1 MAEQLASRMAN
12 PEDVRHAEL
21 LQAALS
27 SHPLAA
33 QADENAEAEA
43 QRLID
48 STAEADRAAGS
59 IKVSRAPTGTALV
72 LKLKM
77 IPADGTDPDV
87 RRVTVSGESTFDF
100 DDLCHRAGVSFGPHV
115 EYRFRWLDEDGDL
128 CTITSDEELAEAVA
142 VCNSR
147 ITVLVELVK
156 TKTTKTDHAEARPTL
171 ASPQLTA
178 PLTLTPQSNTKPT
191 TGERVDTDDISE
203 GSHLSDPI
211 AIQRHALRRET
222 ARQKTCT

>member
-1 MAEQLASRMAN
+1 
-12 PEDVRHAEL
+12 
-21 LQAALS
+21 
-27 SHPLAA
+27 
-33 QADENAEAEA
+33 
-43 QRLID
+43 
-48 STAEADRAAGS
+48 
-59 IKVSRAPTGTALV
+59 
-72 LKLKM
+72 
-77 IPADGTDPDV
+77 
-87 RRVTVSGESTFDF
+87 
-100 DDLCHRAGVSFGPHV
+100 
-115 EYRFRWLDEDGDL
+115 
-128 CTITSDEELAEAVA
+128 VA

-211 AIQRHALRRET
+211 AIQMHALRRET
-222 ARQKTCT
+222 GPNCETEDVYMIVLGCEAEDDGSGVCDGHYTKTSSVVANGR